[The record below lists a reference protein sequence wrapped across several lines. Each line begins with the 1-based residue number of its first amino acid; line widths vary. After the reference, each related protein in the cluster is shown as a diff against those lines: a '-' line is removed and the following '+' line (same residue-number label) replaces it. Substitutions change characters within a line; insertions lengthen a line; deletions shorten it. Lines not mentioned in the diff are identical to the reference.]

1 MEESLKA
8 EILALLQD
16 TQFQDSIE
24 IGDSKG
30 RIKVYVNFANEE
42 QASEKVS
49 AAIRVLKN
57 KKEEEQQL

>member
-1 MEESLKA
+1 
-8 EILALLQD
+8 
-16 TQFQDSIE
+16 
-24 IGDSKG
+24 
-30 RIKVYVNFANEE
+30 VNFANEE

>member
-1 MEESLKA
+1 MEEQLKA
-8 EILALLQD
+8 EILALLQEI
-16 TQFQDSIE
+16 QSQDSIE
-24 IGDSKG
+24 LGDSKG

>member
-1 MEESLKA
+1 MEDKLKA
-8 EILALLQD
+8 EILALLQE

-57 KKEEEQQL
+57 EKQEEQQL

>member
-1 MEESLKA
+1 MEDKLKA
-8 EILALLQD
+8 EILALLQE

>member
-8 EILALLQD
+8 EIQELLKEL
-16 TQFQDSIE
+16 QFQDSIE